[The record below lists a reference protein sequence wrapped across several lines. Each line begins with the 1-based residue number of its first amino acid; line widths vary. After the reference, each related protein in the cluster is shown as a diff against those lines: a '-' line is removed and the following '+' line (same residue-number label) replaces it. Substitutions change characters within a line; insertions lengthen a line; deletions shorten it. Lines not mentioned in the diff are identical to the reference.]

1 MYISV
6 TLKKWLEKIELL
18 EDFIELF
25 FMMLSLMEPYR
36 SSLPAPPAAII
47 TVVAV
52 VLQEV
57 KEHRALALGAPRIIL
72 WEHDVDEA
80 ARTGSKNHG
89 CGLRAVGPLQ
99 AMLVLWRQAGARGWL
114 LISHH
119 PPGGVPCCRKWEVQ
133 FQVKAPRA
141 LLVAAAHPLEVC
153 AVFWKYVLSASIKR
167 WNQLIEIHLR
177 MYAILLQGLEA

>member
-1 MYISV
+1 MGASFAI
-6 TLKKWLEKIELL
+6 LEWIYHSYTEEMTRQIELL
-18 EDFIELF
+18 DLGLHITLF
-25 FMMLSLMEPYR
+25 LDVVPPMEPYC
-36 SSLPAPPAAII
+36 SSPPAPPAAII

-99 AMLVLWRQAGARGWL
+99 AMLVL
-114 LISHH
+114 
-119 PPGGVPCCRKWEVQ
+119 
-133 FQVKAPRA
+133 
-141 LLVAAAHPLEVC
+141 
-153 AVFWKYVLSASIKR
+153 
-167 WNQLIEIHLR
+167 
-177 MYAILLQGLEA
+177 